1 MIYPVLAAIRFDDED
16 IDGFLEQTVETLVK
30 QGRMVRGALQ
40 SRGEAGDQCHCA
52 DMDLHVIGSD
62 RVFRISQSLGNGSR
76 GCRLHPGAL
85 AECAAL
91 LESELNGGVELL
103 VLNRFGRGESEGRG
117 FRDLIGA
124 AMSKGIPVLTA
135 LRPTYYEAWA
145 SFGGELACDLP
156 MAKDA
161 VLEWFDHTRK
171 ICNAA

>member
-1 MIYPVLAAIRFDDED
+1 MIPPVLAAIRFDEAD
-16 IDGFLEQTVETLVK
+16 IDGFLEQMVETLIK
-30 QGRMVRGALQ
+30 QGRSVRGVLQ
-40 SRGEAGDQCHCA
+40 SRGEVSGECHCA

-124 AMSKGIPVLTA
+124 ALSKGIPVLTA
-135 LRPTYYEAWA
+135 LRRTYSEAWA
-145 SFGGELACDLP
+145 AFGGELACDLP
-156 MAKDA
+156 MAQDA
-161 VLEWFDHTRK
+161 VLEWFGHTRK
-171 ICNAA
+171 FCIAA